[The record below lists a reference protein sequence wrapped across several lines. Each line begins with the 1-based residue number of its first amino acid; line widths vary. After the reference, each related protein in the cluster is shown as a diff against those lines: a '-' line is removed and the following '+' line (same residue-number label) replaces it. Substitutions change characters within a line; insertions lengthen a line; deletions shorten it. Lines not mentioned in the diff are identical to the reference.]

1 MDYQKDNRFRRS
13 GDGANSQGQ
22 QRDHNQGQQKTQ
34 QQSGASF
41 VVRKAEK
48 LTTALYM
55 VTDIM
60 SDKEPMKWKARE
72 TGVELLSDITVSSGA
87 PTSERMSALR
97 NVMKKIERVV
107 SFLDIAQSTRMITEM
122 NASVLKRE
130 YLALKDA
137 IDTEWKRVYD
147 DSKSIFNDSFFEVEN
162 PPERTLPSGR
172 SEAVE
177 APVPV
182 VENKGHVA
190 PTQSTTP
197 TLSQGQ
203 KSTPEVRIDTPKPVV
218 QNPIPPRMS
227 FAPDRSGNS
236 DLRIALR
243 ALTPERESFKD
254 VSLETLA
261 AEKEKEV
268 TPRVTQLPPLAPR
281 VTPLP
286 PITPRVAA
294 APQTQT
300 PRATIS
306 ESGIIERARP
316 DVGRDDRRKII
327 LALIKQKPSLTVK
340 DIAKSIPGVSEK
352 TIQRELLAMVAE
364 SILMKRGERRWST
377 YSLRI

>member
-22 QRDHNQGQQKTQ
+22 QRDNNQGQQKTQ
-34 QQSGASF
+34 QQGGASF

-97 NVMKKIERVV
+97 NVMKKIERIV

-130 YLALKDA
+130 YIALKDA
-137 IDTEWKRVYD
+137 IETEWKRVYD
-147 DSKSIFNDSFFEVEN
+147 DSKSIFNESFFEVGSV
-162 PPERTLPSGR
+162 PERTLPSGR
-172 SEAVE
+172 NETAE

-190 PTQSTTP
+190 PAQSAP
-197 TLSQGQ
+197 TIPSQGHQ
-203 KSTPEVRIDTPKPVV
+203 TVPEVRIETPKPVV
-218 QNPIPPRMS
+218 QNPIAPRMS
-227 FAPDRSGNS
+227 FTPNQSGNS
-236 DLRIALR
+236 DLRNALR
-243 ALTPERESFKD
+243 SLAPEIKESFKG
-254 VSLETLA
+254 VSLETR
-261 AEKEKEV
+261 
-268 TPRVTQLPPLAPR
+268 TPIPPIAPLAPA
-281 VTPLP
+281 PL
-286 PITPRVAA
+286 
-294 APQTQT
+294 QM

-306 ESGIIERARP
+306 ENGIIERTRP

-364 SILMKRGERRWST
+364 SILVKRGERRWST
-377 YSLRI
+377 YSLHT

>member
-13 GDGANSQGQ
+13 GDETNSQGH
-22 QRDHNQGQQKTQ
+22 QRNHNQGQQKTQ
-34 QQSGASF
+34 QQGGTSF

-72 TGVELLSDITVSSGA
+72 TGVELLSDITVSSGSS
-87 PTSERMSALR
+87 TSERMSALR
-97 NVMKKIERVV
+97 NVIKKIERIV

-130 YLALKDA
+130 YIALKDA
-137 IDTEWKRVYD
+137 IETEWKRVHD
-147 DSKSIFNDSFFEVEN
+147 DSKSIFNESFFEVEN
-162 PPERTLPSGR
+162 TPERALPSGR
-172 SEAVE
+172 NETAEV
-177 APVPV
+177 PVPA

-190 PTQSTTP
+190 PTQSIAP
-197 TLSQGQ
+197 TLSKGHQMA
-203 KSTPEVRIDTPKPVV
+203 PETEKETSKPTV
-218 QNPIPPRMS
+218 QNPPAPRMS
-227 FAPDRSGNS
+227 FTSHQSGNS
-236 DLRIALR
+236 DLRNALR
-243 ALTPERESFKD
+243 ALAPERESFKG
-254 VSLETLA
+254 VSLETSTPE
-261 AEKEKEV
+261 EKIT
-268 TPRVTQLPPLAPR
+268 TPRVPAPL
-281 VTPLP
+281 
-286 PITPRVAA
+286 
-294 APQTQT
+294 QM

-364 SILMKRGERRWST
+364 AILIKRGERRWST
-377 YSLRI
+377 YSLRVI